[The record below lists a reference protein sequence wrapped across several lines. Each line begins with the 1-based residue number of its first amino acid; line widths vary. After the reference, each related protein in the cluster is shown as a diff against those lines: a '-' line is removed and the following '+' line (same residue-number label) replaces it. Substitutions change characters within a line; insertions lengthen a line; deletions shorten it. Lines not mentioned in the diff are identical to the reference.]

1 MKIADRLVQSLF
13 DSNDEIVAEDDPRYT
28 AFVAAIESARDIDA
42 EYMHAMGWTAAAE
55 TVAAEGLVIRMFA
68 DYSVVLNDSDMLI
81 GCWVPYS
88 FIGDMMESDPHF
100 QQ

>member
-13 DSNDEIVAEDDPRYT
+13 DSNDEIVAESDPRYI

-42 EYMHAMGWTAAAE
+42 EYMAAMGWKDAAD

-68 DYSVVLNDSDMLI
+68 DYSVVLNDSDMLV

-88 FIGDMMESDPHF
+88 FIGDMMEADPHF